1 MRRDEHREN
10 DAGHRAH
17 HRRLR
22 GVPRKVSEVRNG
34 ETQARR
40 RRDAGETIG
49 RMTQTRF
56 FRLLSCLCND
66 YHWYNFSD

>member
-40 RRDAGETIG
+40 RRDDRANDTNAIF
-49 RMTQTRF
+49 QIA
-56 FRLLSCLCND
+56 LLSM
-66 YHWYNFSD
+66 